1 MGLSKYKL
9 GDLIQESFRKN
20 DDLLFDVSFVRGISN
35 NKQIVETKAT
45 VDNNVIRK
53 FYVVNPGE
61 FVYNPRTTRMG
72 DKLGLAYNDTAT
84 PLLFSFNNIAF
95 GIRASAKD
103 TILPEY
109 LYMFFN
115 RTEFDRYAMA
125 HGWGSATE
133 LFSFDEM
140 CNVKIQLPD
149 MSVQQKYVAVYNA
162 MLANQQSYEHGLAD
176 LKLVCDSYIEN
187 IRENAPLQKL
197 GDYITPCENINFDL
211 TYGVPDVRGVNNQK
225 ELMPTKTSLTG
236 RDLSK
241 FQIVFPGD
249 FVFNHR
255 TSRNGSKFSIA
266 YNDGESPVICTEDY
280 VVFRIKPEYSHKLL
294 ARWLYMHFNR
304 PEFDRYVITNSWGS
318 STEFFN
324 LEDVNAVKIP
334 VPDVEIQ
341 QDIVDIFNAYNT
353 RKELSRK
360 LKAQIQNICPILIK
374 GSIKEA
380 QKTDEA

>member
-61 FVYNPRTTRMG
+61 FIYNPRTTRMG
-72 DKLGLAYNDTAT
+72 DKLGLAYNDTNK

-95 GIRASAKD
+95 CIRPSAKSI
-103 TILPEY
+103 ILPEY

-115 RTEFDRYAMA
+115 RTEFDRYTMS

-149 MSVQQKYVAVYNA
+149 ISVQQKYVNVYNA
-162 MLANQQSYEHGLAD
+162 MLANQQSYERGLED
-176 LKLVCDSYIEN
+176 LKRSFEALIDRYKHIAPKKAVGTVLHEVDNRNDNGSITDVQGINIEK
-187 IRENAPLQKL
+187 R
-197 GDYITPCENINFDL
+197 F
-211 TYGVPDVRGVNNQK
+211 
-225 ELMPTKTSLTG
+225 MPTIANTTDVNLSKYKVVRKGQFAFSGMQTG
-236 RDLSK
+236 RD
-241 FQIVFPGD
+241 QCI
-249 FVFNHR
+249 R
-255 TSRNGSKFSIA
+255 IA
-266 YNDGESPVICTEDY
+266 LFDKDKPIIISPAYTVLEPNDNSVL
-280 VVFRIKPEYSHKLL
+280 PEYIMMWFTRK
-294 ARWLYMHFNR
+294 
-304 PEFDRYVITNSWGS
+304 EVDRRGGFMSDASIRTNLDLDRFY
-318 STEFFN
+318 EI
-324 LEDVNAVKIP
+324 EIP
-334 VPDVEIQ
+334 VPEIEIQ
-341 QDIVDIFNAYNT
+341 QDIVNIFKSYNI
-353 RKELSRK
+353 RKNIAEK
-360 LKAQIQNICPILIK
+360 LKNQIQNICPILIK
-374 GSIKEA
+374 GSNEEA

>member
-72 DKLGLAYNDTAT
+72 DKLGLAYNDTNK

-95 GIRASAKD
+95 CIRPSAKSI
-103 TILPEY
+103 ILPEY

-115 RTEFDRYAMA
+115 RTEFDRYTMS

-149 MSVQQKYVAVYNA
+149 ISIQQKYVNVYNA
-162 MLANQQSYEHGLAD
+162 MLANQQSYERGLED
-176 LKLVCDSYIEN
+176 LKLVCDAYIEKL
-187 IRENAPLQKL
+187 RETSPITAIGRYL
-197 GDYITPCENINFDL
+197 TPCEQRNDIGLSVDF
-211 TYGVPDVRGVNNQK
+211 VRGLSVSKQVIT
-225 ELMPTKTSLTG
+225 TKANMDGVSLNSYK
-236 RDLSK
+236 L
-241 FQIVFPGD
+241 FPPKAIAYVAD
-249 FVFNHR
+249 
-255 TSRNGSKFSIA
+255 TSRRGDKMSLGFNDSQDTYLVSSI
-266 YNDGESPVICTEDY
+266 ST
-280 VVFRIKPEYSHKLL
+280 VFKTDENYLLPEYLML
-294 ARWLYMHFNR
+294 FFCRD
-304 PEFDRYVITNSWGS
+304 EFDRYARFHSWGS
-318 STEFFN
+318 ARETFDWDEMCSVE
-324 LEDVNAVKIP
+324 IP
-334 VPDVEIQ
+334 VPDVTIQ
-341 QDIVDIFNAYNT
+341 QDIVDIFKAYNT
-353 RKELSRK
+353 RKAIAET
-360 LKAQIQNICPILIK
+360 LKNQIQNICPILIK
-374 GSIKEA
+374 GSIEEA

>member
-149 MSVQQKYVAVYNA
+149 ISVQQKYVAVYNA
-162 MLANQQSYEHGLAD
+162 MLANQQNYEHGLAD
-176 LKLVCDSYIEN
+176 LKLVCDAHIEN
-187 IRENAPLQKL
+187 LRKHTPAKTIGQYL
-197 GDYITPCENINFDL
+197 IPCEQRNDIGLSVDF
-211 TYGVPDVRGVNNQK
+211 VRGLSVSKQVIT
-225 ELMPTKTSLTG
+225 TKANMDGVSLTSYK
-236 RDLSK
+236 L
-241 FQIVFPGD
+241 FPPKAIAYVAD
-249 FVFNHR
+249 
-255 TSRNGSKFSIA
+255 TSRRGDKMSLGFNDSQDTYLVSSI
-266 YNDGESPVICTEDY
+266 ST
-280 VVFRIKPEYSHKLL
+280 VFKTDENYLLPEYLML
-294 ARWLYMHFNR
+294 FFCRD
-304 PEFDRYVITNSWGS
+304 EFDRYARFHSWGS
-318 STEFFN
+318 ARETFDWDEMCS
-324 LEDVNAVKIP
+324 VGIP
-334 VPDVEIQ
+334 VPDIAIQ
-341 QDIVDIFNAYNT
+341 QDIVDIFKAYNT
-353 RKELSRK
+353 RKGIAEKSK
-360 LKAQIQNICPILIK
+360 NQIQNICPILIK
-374 GSIKEA
+374 GSIEEA